1 MPIQLPFYIC
11 ALTTANLHHQVSQ
24 LWILHE
30 QAFLSAA
37 TFPNFFQ
44 HISYWRLTSRLQPLI
59 SRPTTSCIR
68 LYIFLHGNLCPDFY
82 IKAIS
87 SLFQCLQPHVSCPAS
102 LLSKFTVSHIKANNL
117 SRFPLTTFIKDYF
130 HQGYDFATAILS
142 SSDSV
147 LLWLKSDS
155 EFAHLW
161 HSSHCPSLT
170 LYAFISFFR
179 SNCIPFYT
187 STKF

>member
-1 MPIQLPFYIC
+1 MSRLSFQLQPFPTSSNI
-11 ALTTANLHHQVSQ
+11 
-24 LWILHE
+24 
-30 QAFLSAA
+30 FLIGDLLQDYSL
-37 TFPNFFQ
+37 
-44 HISYWRLTSRLQPLI
+44 SYHVLQPLVV
-59 SRPTTSCIR
+59 
-68 LYIFLHGNLCPDFY
+68 LCPDFY

-142 SSDSV
+142 SSDPV

-170 LYAFISFFR
+170 LYAFISFSVAISSHFIFLQSSKKFFTNVTCQQCLILLLLR
-179 SNCIPFYT
+179 SISPV
-187 STKF
+187 